1 MGFCTYKH
9 IFGEP
14 KKGVHSTRIFGL
26 AAVDIGMTIAA
37 AVAFSLYTKSS
48 FILSFVALM
57 VIAILCHRLFC
68 VDTVI
73 NRAIFGR
80 I

>member
-14 KKGVHSTRIFGL
+14 NKGVHSTRIFGL
-26 AAVDIGMTIAA
+26 AAVDVGMTIAA
-37 AVAFSLYTKSS
+37 AVAIKTMTKTS
-48 FILSFVALM
+48 FIVAFVALM
-57 VIAILCHRLFC
+57 VLAILCHRLFC
-68 VDTVI
+68 VDTVL